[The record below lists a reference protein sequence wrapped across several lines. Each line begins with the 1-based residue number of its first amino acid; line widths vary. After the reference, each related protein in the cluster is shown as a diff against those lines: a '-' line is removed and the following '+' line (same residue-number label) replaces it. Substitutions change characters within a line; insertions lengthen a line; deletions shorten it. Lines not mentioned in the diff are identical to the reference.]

1 MHNLSPRI
9 LFALVTGLACHLQA
23 QGTAFTFNGR
33 LNDIGAPANG
43 SYDLRFIVYD
53 SVAGGGQQGPV
64 LTNSAT
70 AVSSGFFTVTLDF
83 GNQFPGSPRWLEI
96 AVRTNGTGGFTTL
109 SPRQAL
115 TPTPYAIFAN
125 TASNL
130 SGSLQAGQLSG
141 TVAAAQ
147 LPANVVTN
155 HATGL
160 ALTGTFSG
168 DGSGLSGVNAATLS
182 GLSSTGFWKTA
193 GNTGANPTN
202 GAFIGTSDTMPL
214 EFKVNTNRA
223 LRLEYA
229 YDPTFGSVAPNVVGG
244 FGGNMVVNGL
254 HGAVIAGGGAS
265 NYPNLAAG
273 HYATVLGGIANVA
286 SGYDAAAMGLG
297 VTASGSSS
305 VAMNHLTTASGDFS
319 TAMGESTTA
328 SGLSATAMGQ
338 ATLASGGHSTALGQS
353 TTASGAV
360 STALGFGTIASNS
373 FSVAMGNSTIS
384 GGFAST
390 AMGQATIASGG
401 TSTAMGYNT
410 MAIGNYST
418 AMGYATTAGGFYTT
432 AMGFGSISS
441 GNGSTAMGYS
451 SSASNV
457 GSTALGQGDSAT
469 GYASTAMGFYSTASG
484 DYSVAMGQY
493 ARAGGSG
500 SFAWNGFPNP
510 SLVQGANSFGVYGAH
525 GLNVDYYSQRA
536 DGGGNRWF
544 YVGDNF
550 PGSTILTWTGASLTD
565 SGVWANASDKHRKT
579 DFAAADS
586 EAVLE
591 KLAALP
597 VQQWRYTNEP
607 VTVKHLGP
615 TAQDFM
621 ATFQLGTDDRTIG
634 TVDES
639 GVALAAI
646 QGLNEKVESGKR
658 KAESRI
664 ERLERTLE
672 QKETDMTEMRAQ
684 LAELKVLVRQ
694 LAREQGK

>member
-338 ATLASGGHSTALGQS
+338 AT
-353 TTASGAV
+353 
-360 STALGFGTIASNS
+360 
-373 FSVAMGNSTIS
+373 
-384 GGFAST
+384 
-390 AMGQATIASGG
+390 IASGG